1 MILKGGGGYIL
12 SNEAFNRLGSAI
24 SKNLT
29 FCRLDGAEDVN
40 VASCLRKLGVYPNK
54 SIDDLGRERFHS
66 LSIFDHYYGTYPDW
80 LKSYAA
86 NPIQI
91 VIHYFFTST
100 SSLKTKCPGYRL
112 GRY

>member
-66 LSIFDHYYGTYPDW
+66 LSIF
-80 LKSYAA
+80 AA